1 MSKKPPANWEDIAS
15 AYCAGSLS
23 NRQIAKQFGIAEST
37 LRKRIASEGW
47 EKTGAQKVRT
57 RTSKVRTA
65 AHSGQPAQKR
75 PSPIVAEAIPDD
87 IEGRLLCLAERMT
100 DELEQITA
108 HHGEISEAIEIETM
122 DDKNPRRKAAMEK
135 AISHSSRTN
144 ALKTL
149 AQAVALLGGK
159 GASKKGKKEQL
170 KDAADTAS
178 SGKFAPMTQPKLVV
192 NNGKRRDS

>member
-1 MSKKPPANWEDIAS
+1 MSQKPPANWEEIAS
-15 AYCAGSLS
+15 AYCVGSLS

-57 RTSKVRTA
+57 RTPKVRTA

-75 PSPIVAEAIPDD
+75 PSPIVAEAIPED

-108 HHGEISEAIEIETM
+108 HHAEILEAIEIETA
-122 DDKNPRRKAAMEK
+122 DDKNPHRKAAMEK
-135 AISHSSRTN
+135 AISHPVRTN
-144 ALKTL
+144 SLKTL

-170 KDAADTAS
+170 KDAAETAS
-178 SGKFAPMTQPKLVV
+178 SGRFSPMHQPKLVV
-192 NNGKRRDS
+192 NNGK

>member
-1 MSKKPPANWEDIAS
+1 MSKKPLANWEEIAS

-37 LRKRIASEGW
+37 LRKRIVSEGW
-47 EKTGAQKVRT
+47 EKAGAQKVRT
-57 RTSKVRTA
+57 SAPKVRTA
-65 AHSGQPAQKR
+65 AHSGQLAQKP
-75 PSPIVAEAIPDD
+75 PSPIVAEAIPED

-100 DELEQITA
+100 DELEQLTA

-122 DDKNPRRKAAMEK
+122 DDENPRRKEAMLK
-135 AISHSSRTN
+135 AISHPIRANS
-144 ALKTL
+144 LKTI
-149 AQAVALLGGK
+149 AQTVALLGGK

>member
-1 MSKKPPANWEDIAS
+1 MSKKPPANWEEIAS

-57 RTSKVRTA
+57 RTPKVRTA
-65 AHSGQPAQKR
+65 AHSGTATTKP
-75 PSPIVAEAIPDD
+75 PSPIIAQAIPDD

-100 DELEQITA
+100 EELENATT
-108 HHGEISEAIEIETM
+108 HLDEIIETIDEETA
-122 DDKNPRRKAAMEK
+122 DDKSPRRKAEMMK
-135 AISHSSRTN
+135 AVSHTARAN
-144 ALKTL
+144 ILKTL
-149 AQAVALLGGK
+149 AQSVALLGGK

-170 KDAADTAS
+170 KDAAETAS
-178 SGKFAPMTQPKLVV
+178 SGRFSPMHQPKLVV
-192 NNGKRRDS
+192 NNGK

>member
-15 AYCAGSLS
+15 AYCAESLS
-23 NRQIAKQFGIAEST
+23 NRQIAKKFGIAEST

-65 AHSGQPAQKR
+65 AHSEQPAQKR

-108 HHGEISEAIEIETM
+108 HHGEITEAIEIETM

-170 KDAADTAS
+170 KDAAETAS
-178 SGKFAPMTQPKLVV
+178 SGRFSPMHQPKLVV
-192 NNGKRRDS
+192 NNGK

>member
-1 MSKKPPANWEDIAS
+1 MSKKPPANWKEIAS
-15 AYCAGSLS
+15 AYCAGTLS

-57 RTSKVRTA
+57 RAPKVRTA

-100 DELEQITA
+100 DELEQITT

-122 DDKNPRRKAAMEK
+122 DDENPRRREAMQK
-135 AISHSSRTN
+135 AISHPVRANS
-144 ALKTL
+144 LKTI
-149 AQAVALLGGK
+149 AQTVALLGGK

-170 KDAADTAS
+170 KDAAETAS
-178 SGKFAPMTQPKLVV
+178 SGRFAPMHQPKLVV
-192 NNGKRRDS
+192 NNGK

>member
-15 AYCAGSLS
+15 AYCAESLS
-23 NRQIAKQFGIAEST
+23 NRQIAKKFGIAEST

-47 EKTGAQKVRT
+47 EKAGAQKVRT
-57 RTSKVRTA
+57 RTPKVRTA
-65 AHSGQPAQKR
+65 AHSEQPAQKR

-170 KDAADTAS
+170 KDAAESAS
-178 SGKFAPMTQPKLVV
+178 SGRFSPMHQPKLVV
-192 NNGKRRDS
+192 NNGK

>member
-65 AHSGQPAQKR
+65 AHSGAAAQKR
-75 PSPIVAEAIPDD
+75 PSPIVAEAIPED

-108 HHGEISEAIEIETM
+108 HHGEITEAIEIETM

-159 GASKKGKKEQL
+159 GTSKKGKKEQL
-170 KDAADTAS
+170 KDAAETAS
-178 SGKFAPMTQPKLVV
+178 SGRFSPMHQPKLVV
-192 NNGKRRDS
+192 NNGK

>member
-1 MSKKPPANWEDIAS
+1 MLKKPPANWEEIAS

-47 EKTGAQKVRT
+47 EKAGAQKVRT

-65 AHSGQPAQKR
+65 ANSGAAAQKR

-108 HHGEISEAIEIETM
+108 HHGEITEAIEIETM

-170 KDAADTAS
+170 KDAAETAS
-178 SGKFAPMTQPKLVV
+178 SGRFSPMHQPKLVV
-192 NNGKRRDS
+192 NNGK

>member
-1 MSKKPPANWEDIAS
+1 MSKKPPANWEEIAS
-15 AYCAGSLS
+15 AYRAGRLS

-57 RTSKVRTA
+57 SAPKVRTA
-65 AHSGQPAQKR
+65 AHSGQLAQKR
-75 PSPIVAEAIPDD
+75 PSPIVAEAIPED

-108 HHGEISEAIEIETM
+108 HQGEISEAIEIETM
-122 DDKNPRRKAAMEK
+122 DDENPRRREVMQK
-135 AISHSSRTN
+135 AISHPVRTN
-144 ALKTL
+144 SLRTL

-170 KDAADTAS
+170 KDAAETAS
-178 SGKFAPMTQPKLVV
+178 SGRFSPMHQPKLVV
-192 NNGKRRDS
+192 NNGK

>member
-15 AYCAGSLS
+15 AYCAESLS

-47 EKTGAQKVRT
+47 EKAGAQKVRT
-57 RTSKVRTA
+57 RTPKVRTA
-65 AHSGQPAQKR
+65 AHSEQPAQKR

-170 KDAADTAS
+170 KDAAESAS
-178 SGKFAPMTQPKLVV
+178 SGRFSPMHQPKLVV
-192 NNGKRRDS
+192 NNGK

>member
-15 AYCAGSLS
+15 AYCAESLS
-23 NRQIAKQFGIAEST
+23 NRQIAKKFGIAEST

-47 EKTGAQKVRT
+47 EKAGAQKVRT
-57 RTSKVRTA
+57 RTPKVRTA
-65 AHSGQPAQKR
+65 AHSEQPAQKR

-170 KDAADTAS
+170 KDAAETAS
-178 SGKFAPMTQPKLVV
+178 SGRFSPMHQPKLVV
-192 NNGKRRDS
+192 NNGK

>member
-1 MSKKPPANWEDIAS
+1 MSKKPPANWEEIAS

-23 NRQIAKQFGIAEST
+23 NRQIAKQYGIAEST

-47 EKTGAQKVRT
+47 EKAGAQKVRT
-57 RTSKVRTA
+57 RTPKVRTA

-75 PSPIVAEAIPDD
+75 PSPIVAEAIPED

-159 GASKKGKKEQL
+159 GTSKKGKKEQL
-170 KDAADTAS
+170 KDAAESAS
-178 SGKFAPMTQPKLVV
+178 SGRFSPMHQPKLVV
-192 NNGKRRDS
+192 NNGK